1 MYEPPKTAFRG
12 ASRAILTAGPLCVA
26 LSLAAMAYMEL
37 PDAIDLEPAALL
49 GIPVV
54 LLFALIFGPFVAC
67 SPIAAGTFLM
77 HHLADRFDILSA
89 RPAWAAARSRS
100 ARDSL
105 RRSGGVRL
113 VLRTVMR
120 RRGPPGRAPGRL
132 RLVRDMCRKPPFPTS
147 LYSAAN
153 ETRPNE
159 QMSAGEF
166 ASNLEVSMSNN

>member
-89 RPAWAAARSRS
+89 RPAWAAAGLLTGAAFVWAIGLFTSSGTVSFALIATSGVCAWLSHSR
-100 ARDSL
+100 
-105 RRSGGVRL
+105 
-113 VLRTVMR
+113 T
-120 RRGPPGRAPGRL
+120 
-132 RLVRDMCRKPPFPTS
+132 
-147 LYSAAN
+147 AA
-153 ETRPNE
+153 
-159 QMSAGEF
+159 
-166 ASNLEVSMSNN
+166 

>member
-67 SPIAAGTFLM
+67 LPIAAGTFLM

-89 RPAWAAARSRS
+89 RPAWAAAGLLTGAAFVWAIGLFTSSGTGSFALIATSGVCAWLSHSR
-100 ARDSL
+100 
-105 RRSGGVRL
+105 
-113 VLRTVMR
+113 T
-120 RRGPPGRAPGRL
+120 
-132 RLVRDMCRKPPFPTS
+132 
-147 LYSAAN
+147 AA
-153 ETRPNE
+153 
-159 QMSAGEF
+159 
-166 ASNLEVSMSNN
+166 

>member
-67 SPIAAGTFLM
+67 FPIAAGTFLM

-89 RPAWAAARSRS
+89 RPAWAAAGLLAGTAFVWATGLFATSGAVSFALIATSGVCAWLSHSR
-100 ARDSL
+100 
-105 RRSGGVRL
+105 
-113 VLRTVMR
+113 T
-120 RRGPPGRAPGRL
+120 PPEPLAPEPL
-132 RLVRDMCRKPPFPTS
+132 APEPL
-147 LYSAAN
+147 A
-153 ETRPNE
+153 
-159 QMSAGEF
+159 
-166 ASNLEVSMSNN
+166 

>member
-67 SPIAAGTFLM
+67 FPIAAGTFLM

-89 RPAWAAARSRS
+89 DRP
-100 ARDSL
+100 
-105 RRSGGVRL
+105 G
-113 VLRTVMR
+113 R
-120 RRGPPGRAPGRL
+120 RRACWPGRL
-132 RLVRDMCRKPPFPTS
+132 SIGQPACSP
-147 LYSAAN
+147 
-153 ETRPNE
+153 RPA
-159 QMSAGEF
+159 Q
-166 ASNLEVSMSNN
+166 